1 MSSPQTSTQIEVFS
15 GEFWQASL
23 MQQLL
28 EEHEIFSYMG
38 NELLSSIDP
47 VIVSTT
53 VATHVSLK
61 VSQADSEQ
69 AMTLIDEYNNSAPIE
84 E

>member
-28 EEHEIFSYMG
+28 EEHGIFS
-38 NELLSSIDP
+38 
-47 VIVSTT
+47 
-53 VATHVSLK
+53 
-61 VSQADSEQ
+61 
-69 AMTLIDEYNNSAPIE
+69 
-84 E
+84 

>member
-28 EEHEIFSYMG
+28 EEHGIFSYMG

-61 VSQADSEQ
+61 VSQADSDQ
-69 AMTLIDEYNNSAPIE
+69 AFVLIDEYNSSAPIE